1 MKLKL
6 SQLIGMRGSLIK
18 LLEKDMPIKQSY
30 NLARFIKQANT
41 ELEQFEQHRIKLVN
55 KYGERDEQGNVSV
68 AELRQGEFMNE
79 LNELTEMEIDFPHF
93 RPIKLAD
100 LRNITLSTNDTLGL
114 VDIIEE

>member
-6 SQLIGMRGSLIK
+6 NQLIGMRGSLVK

-41 ELEQFEQHRIKLVN
+41 ELEQFEQSRIKLVN
-55 KYGERDEQGNVSV
+55 KYGEKDEQGNVTV
-68 AELRQGEFMNE
+68 AEFNQPQFMNE
-79 LNELTEMEIDFPHF
+79 LNELTDLEIDFPHF
-93 RPIKLAD
+93 RALKLSD
-100 LRNITLSTNDTLGL
+100 LRNITFSTNDMMGL